1 MTDLER
7 YLMMQGMNK
16 MALDFSKLMPWIRQT
31 IEQQGLRQGG
41 NTIRT
46 LIRNPQLV
54 AQHLGINLA
63 DIGIEAAD
71 YAKGRGMAS
80 ARAILRQLRDVASSG
95 MDEVVGAGYGAFQN
109 IQENIWRQN
118 YRQLS
123 RAAKQPGFLRRAWNA
138 TPKWVV
144 GVGAG
149 VGGFG
154 LANML
159 AQPRIDAARREGFG
173 QATGQLSP
181 LIQGM
186 YGSQG
191 AWRLPPYAQR

>member
-41 NTIRT
+41 NTI
-46 LIRNPQLV
+46 
-54 AQHLGINLA
+54 
-63 DIGIEAAD
+63 
-71 YAKGRGMAS
+71 
-80 ARAILRQLRDVASSG
+80 
-95 MDEVVGAGYGAFQN
+95 
-109 IQENIWRQN
+109 
-118 YRQLS
+118 
-123 RAAKQPGFLRRAWNA
+123 
-138 TPKWVV
+138 PKWVV